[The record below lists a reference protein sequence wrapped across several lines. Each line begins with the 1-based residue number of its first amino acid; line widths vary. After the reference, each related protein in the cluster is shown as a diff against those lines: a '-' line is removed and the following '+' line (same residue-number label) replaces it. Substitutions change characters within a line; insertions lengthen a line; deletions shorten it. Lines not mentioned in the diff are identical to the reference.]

1 MSWKSM
7 FFNSSDHLNL
17 VRLFVLEERSDKL
30 ALQTSANVKNAQR
43 NACVIALS
51 VVNHPNAQ
59 YKCYLA
65 AVRVDVWA

>member
-1 MSWKSM
+1 M

-30 ALQTSANVKNAQR
+30 ALPTSANVKNVQR

-51 VVNHPNAQ
+51 VAAHPNAQ

-65 AVRVDVWA
+65 AARVDVWA